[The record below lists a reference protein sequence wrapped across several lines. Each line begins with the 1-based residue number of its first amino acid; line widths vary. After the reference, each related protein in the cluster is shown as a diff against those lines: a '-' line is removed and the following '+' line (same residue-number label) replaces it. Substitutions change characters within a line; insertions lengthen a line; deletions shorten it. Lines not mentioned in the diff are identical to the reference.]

1 MLMKRQYW
9 LVLLLFFAA
18 LGPGPSM
25 WIVFNKF
32 WVALSPPIVFGGILY
47 LLRDEWL
54 GIDWNALLRNKT
66 MYRHYLIALQIAI
79 YAMAA
84 DTIIFGRGGTI
95 TDELTLKY
103 PLMAFWVV
111 ALGPIAEEI
120 VYRKIIFGAL
130 LRKLPFWA
138 SSGMTAL
145 IFGASHLSPERFL
158 GYAAV
163 GWTFCYIYRKS
174 GSLAPTILAH
184 MSLNLIAL
192 IATTLRG

>member
-1 MLMKRQYW
+1 MKRQYW
-9 LVLLLFFAA
+9 FALALFFAA
-18 LGPGPSM
+18 LGPGPS
-25 WIVFNKF
+25 ILILNSKY
-32 WVALSPPIVFGGILY
+32 WVTLAPPIVLAGMLY

-54 GIDWNALLRNKT
+54 GTDWNALLRDKKI
-66 MYRHYLIALQIAI
+66 YRHYAIALQAAI
-79 YAMAA
+79 YAMAI

-95 TDELTLKY
+95 TDELTMKF
-103 PLMAFWVV
+103 PLMAFWIV
-111 ALGPIAEEI
+111 AIGPIAEEI
-120 VYRKIIFGAL
+120 VYRKIIFGTL

-138 SSGMTAL
+138 SSGLSAV
-145 IFGASHLSPERFL
+145 IFAAAHLSPERFL

-174 GSLAPTILAH
+174 GTLAPTILAH